1 MSSPYNVVLAN
12 GCWDLFHYGHLL
24 HLEAAAEMGGA
35 LIVSITSDRFVN
47 KGPGR
52 PVYPQEHRARIVES
66 LRCVDGVIIVDN
78 LIEAMTLIR
87 PDILVKGQDYK
98 RGLDQEHQ
106 DFCRQNGIEIRYTE
120 TPKYSASQFLD
131 ASRALQ
137 LDKRL

>member
-1 MSSPYNVVLAN
+1 MTIVLGN
-12 GCWDLFHYGHLL
+12 GCFDLFHYGHLL
-24 HLEAAAEMGGA
+24 HLEEASRMGDT

-66 LRCVDGVIIVDN
+66 LRFVDGVIIVDN

-87 PDILVKGQDYK
+87 PDILVKGRDYMG
-98 RGLDQEHQ
+98 GLDQEHQ

-120 TPKYSASQFLD
+120 TPKYSASQFLN

-137 LDKRL
+137 LDQGL